1 MNQGRIIEYIDQSRF
16 VCTLC
21 LEDKGNRLHLLTPL
35 NREVNL
41 SPKRAILIS
50 DSTVD
55 TMKPREE
62 LLEMLKQ
69 AQENR
74 IGLKGQI
81 DVKELW
87 MLVNNERE
95 SFDNKYLAQLVFGE
109 VIADDHVSAIVR
121 ALFEDHVYFKMKDSR
136 FFPNSEGKVDQIKKQ
151 EEENALKAKK
161 LEQGSAWL
169 KQVQEGN
176 KTDGPSCRN
185 EIIDLL
191 VQMALYGNDAQE
203 FKYGKELLSRVGIT
217 DIRKSREMLIM
228 LGIWEEDENLDLIRL
243 GIKTSFTKRQLD
255 ESATVAQAEFDRTE
269 REDLRD
275 IPAFTIDGPLTRDYD
290 DALSLEI
297 AGDSIHIGIHI
308 ADVAGAILP
317 GSVLDLEAAERA
329 ASLYLP
335 RRQIPMF
342 PDELSQDILSLK
354 QECDRRAISL
364 LARFDRNGELLGYR
378 FVPSVIRIS
387 KHLTYDEVNERLND
401 DDSFKMM
408 YQMSQRLR
416 QKRMDR
422 DALDLSLPELHVKLN
437 DDSSLSLALIEQD
450 TPSRMIVAEFMILY
464 NWLVARFLSD
474 NQISVLFRTQQEP
487 NERLPL
493 EEPGH
498 IFFVFQQRRKLSPL
512 QIKTSPA
519 PHTGLGLDI
528 YTHATSPIRR
538 YLDLVSQRQIMSF
551 FRGTKPIYDEKE
563 LEEIRL
569 FIEPAIKDLAR
580 VKRNRQRYW
589 ILKYLCQHRGENFKA
604 LILNE
609 LKTKYRIVLKD
620 FLLLAEIKQQ
630 TGVILSPGQEI
641 LVKVQ
646 KADPWDDLLR
656 LEYVD
661 V

>member
-55 TMKPREE
+55 TMRPREE

-176 KTDGPSCRN
+176 KTDGPSCRD

-203 FKYGKELLSRVGIT
+203 FKYGKELLSRAGIT

-243 GIKTSFTKRQLD
+243 GINTSFTKRQLD

-308 ADVAGAILP
+308 ADVAGVILP

-342 PDELSQDILSLK
+342 PDALSQDILSLK
-354 QECDRRAISL
+354 QECDRQAISL

-408 YQMSQRLR
+408 YQISQRLR

-474 NQISVLFRTQQEP
+474 NQISVLFRTQQGP

-630 TGVILSPGQEI
+630 TGMIFSPGQEI
-641 LVKVQ
+641 LVEVQ

>member
-1 MNQGRIIEYIDQSRF
+1 MR
-16 VCTLC
+16 
-21 LEDKGNRLHLLTPL
+21 
-35 NREVNL
+35 
-41 SPKRAILIS
+41 
-50 DSTVD
+50 
-55 TMKPREE
+55 PREE

-176 KTDGPSCRN
+176 KTDGPSCRD

-203 FKYGKELLSRVGIT
+203 FKYGKELLSRAGIT

-243 GIKTSFTKRQLD
+243 GINTSFTKRQLD

-308 ADVAGAILP
+308 ADVAGVILP

-342 PDELSQDILSLK
+342 PDALSQDILSLK
-354 QECDRRAISL
+354 QECDRQAISL

-408 YQMSQRLR
+408 YQISQRLR

-474 NQISVLFRTQQEP
+474 NQISVLFRTQQGP

-589 ILKYLCQHRGENFKA
+589 ILKYLCQHRGEKFKA
-604 LILNE
+604 QVLNE

-630 TGVILSPGQEI
+630 TGMIFSPGQEI
-641 LVKVQ
+641 LVEVQ